1 MTAAQWA
8 FWLVIAIALGAW
20 CAHTDSTR
28 TNSTETP

>member
-1 MTAAQWA
+1 MSPAQWA
-8 FWLVIAIALGAW
+8 FWLAIAIALGAW